1 MKKRLVYSASN
12 SIDLNLLLEKTII
25 AELLIINFHR
35 YLEEY
40 QRMYKEA
47 STDVSKYLANPINAF
62 VLVKRLTSDWKE
74 VEDTLVKNSGEG
86 ESHASS

>member
-1 MKKRLVYSASN
+1 
-12 SIDLNLLLEKTII
+12 
-25 AELLIINFHR
+25 
-35 YLEEY
+35 
-40 QRMYKEA
+40 MYKEA